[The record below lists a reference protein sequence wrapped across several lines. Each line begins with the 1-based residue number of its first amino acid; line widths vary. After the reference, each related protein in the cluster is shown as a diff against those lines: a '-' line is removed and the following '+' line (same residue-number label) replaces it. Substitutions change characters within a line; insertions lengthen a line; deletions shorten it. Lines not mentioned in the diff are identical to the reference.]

1 MLLKEFKGPGF
12 TMEVPTNW
20 YISSTPQIQ
29 AMFISPPQEGGVQA
43 NLMVT
48 MNPVQENVTA
58 ESVAKEAK
66 KNQMA
71 QYEQYQIIEEG
82 FIKRT
87 NKQGYQRVYE
97 WFNPNQELKL
107 HQKQIM
113 LVVSN
118 MLYIL
123 TTTRPVD
130 TDNEEVLQRF
140 DTSLEMMLQSF
151 KLD

>member
-1 MLLKEFKGPGF
+1 MIIQEFKGPGF
-12 TMEVPTNW
+12 TMEIPTNW
-20 YISSTPQIQ
+20 YITSTPKIQ

-71 QYEQYQIIEEG
+71 QYEQYQVLEERFIE
-82 FIKRT
+82 RT
-87 NKQGYQRVYE
+87 NNQGYLRVYE
-97 WFNPNQELKL
+97 WFNPNQEIKV

-130 TDNEEVLQRF
+130 KDNEEALKRL
-140 DTSLEMMLQSF
+140 DNTLEMMLQSF